1 MVIVKPSQKKL
12 ANKEAKEFQK
22 LLSQASFK
30 LPKVGD
36 TVKGTVLSASKS
48 EVRLD
53 IDGIKT
59 GVVRGRELYPEAEEY
74 ADLKPGDEVE
84 ATVIEEE
91 NENGEYELSFRY
103 AGQEKAW
110 RTLLAAYEKKTIIPV
125 KVLNANKGGLL
136 VSFRQIS
143 GFLPVSQ
150 LSPQNYPR
158 VEGGDKGKILDK
170 LKKFIGQEME
180 VKVITLEEDEDK
192 IIFSEKEAWLER
204 QQDVISK
211 YKIGTT
217 VEGEVTAVTNFGV
230 FIKFGENLEGLIHI
244 SELAWQRIENPAELY
259 KVGDKIKAEI
269 INMDGSKI
277 FLSAKKL
284 TKNPWAEVAK
294 KYKVGEK
301 VKGKIIKINPFGL
314 FVSLDDNIHGL
325 AHINSLGLAPGQKLA
340 EVFQEGQEREFTII
354 SMEPEEHRL
363 GLALAGAGKKE
374 EKSASG
380 SQVKTKAKDSKAAN
394 KQAKAEK
401 TSLPSQAKPKS
412 EKKAGKK

>member
-1 MVIVKPSQKKL
+1 MTLATQNQKKQL
-12 ANKEAKEFQK
+12 TDEAKEFQK
-22 LLSQASFK
+22 LLTKSSFR

-36 TVKGTVLSASKS
+36 TVEGTVLSASKS

-74 ADLKPGDEVE
+74 ANLKPGDKVE

-110 RTLLAAYEKKTIIPV
+110 RMLLEAFEKKTIIPV
-125 KVLNANKGGLL
+125 KVLSANKGGLL
-136 VSFRQIS
+136 VSFRQIN

-170 LKKFIGQEME
+170 LKKFIGKELE

-204 QQDVISK
+204 QRDVISK
-211 YKIGTT
+211 YKVGTV
-217 VEGEVTAVTNFGV
+217 VEGTVTAVTNFGV
-230 FIKFGENLEGLIHI
+230 FIKFGESLEGLIHI

-269 INMDGSKI
+269 INMEGSKV

-284 TKNPWAEVAK
+284 TKNPWQEVAK

-301 VKGKIIKINPFGL
+301 IKGKIIKINPFGL
-314 FVSLDDNIHGL
+314 FVGLDDNIHGL
-325 AHINSLGLAPGQKLA
+325 AHINSLGLAPGQKIQ
-340 EVFQEGQEREFTII
+340 EVFQEGEEREFTIV
-354 SMEPEEHRL
+354 SMEPGEHRL
-363 GLALAGAGKKE
+363 GLALKNEKEDKE
-374 EKSASG
+374 EKKE
-380 SQVKTKAKDSKAAN
+380 KTESKQKS
-394 KQAKAEK
+394 KQAKDDEKKKKASVKKTSAKKETEK
-401 TSLPSQAKPKS
+401 T
-412 EKKAGKK
+412 KKE